1 METQKENKLA
11 VIVNE
16 SGLDKTKAQ
25 VLLEKFSNYFDI
37 ASDWESK
44 AKMLIITD
52 ISQVAEMKMA
62 DEGRKFLK
70 AKRIDIEKTRKVLK
84 ENALR
89 EGQTI
94 DSIARILTNLITPIE
109 IDLEQKAKYREI
121 KEAEAKEAKKQE
133 RIKMVEPFGEL
144 HDFYMIGEMSD
155 EGFKNYYE
163 GMKLNYE
170 KRIAEEKAAEEKR
183 LAEIEAEKKRQE
195 AIKAENERLRK
206 EAEEKEKQ
214 LKAEREKA
222 EAERKKKEI
231 EYQKKLDSERKEREK
246 AEAELRA
253 KQEAERKAKTEAEV
267 ERKKQIDAEKKAAR
281 APDKVKIIALSEVI
295 ERIELPEVK
304 SQEAKEI
311 IGSTK
316 ILLQKV
322 VNYLIEKSNNF

>member
-25 VLLEKFSNYFDI
+25 VLLENFSNYFDI

-94 DSIARILTNLITPIE
+94 DSIARILKNLITPIE

>member
-25 VLLEKFSNYFDI
+25 VLLENFSNYFDI

-70 AKRIDIEKTRKVLK
+70 AKRIAIEKTRKVLK